1 MPRNDSKT
9 PRTVQDLM
17 RRYDFGAILGLKKN
31 FEIQKKNL
39 YKIENELNNMLNSF
53 IINLSDVL
61 ENQSDVSLWFYD
73 YLPTTSNEP
82 YSNWVNKQEHD
93 GDLFY
98 DQSTGRVYQYKYT
111 SDSWIENTDE
121 SLISA
126 MATTNVGIDTTLDH
140 ERKIYFNQPTPPYE
154 SGDWWIKNDGTLF
167 VCQLSKTTG
176 DYEDDDFINSANFVA
191 TVAVKNNNEIT
202 VLKGTVMKISE
213 SYVSVEDLATG
224 GRTVIDGGN
233 IKTGTIDA
241 NLVTIAND
249 NVILDEDGIKLNN
262 GAKVIGTNGLMNT
275 YLYEKI
281 GFAGFVSDY
290 TSGYLNFKKKSIL
303 IDFVIPDG
311 LVVTKA
317 VVRLIHNPV
326 YWYWYNVDNGQS
338 GYEWGY
344 LRNVN
349 LYKCLN
355 VTNKRLAADFGGQVY
370 KDEDVSQY
378 WEINNPFNGSDFT
391 ADAPSE
397 SSHKSQTV
405 VSKDIKTFLR
415 TGLNQFKVETTQAIP
430 TSLQDACQKSAY
442 LTVQVEVEGYMS
454 YT

>member
-1 MPRNDSKT
+1 MARNDSKT

-17 RRYDFGAILGLKKN
+17 RRFDFGAILGLKKN

-61 ENQSDVSLWFYD
+61 ENQSDVSLWFYN

-126 MATTNVGIDTTLDH
+126 MATTNVGIDTTTDH

-249 NVILDEDGIKLNN
+249 NVILDEYKTKQGEDDLIPEHLKLNGKTLN
-262 GAKVIGTNGLMNT
+262 DLSAATLLDPTIADGDSQFIKGLGYNAKKDTLTARSGL
-275 YLYEKI
+275 
-281 GFAGFVSDY
+281 
-290 TSGYLNFKKKSIL
+290 TSKNEF
-303 IDFVIPDG
+303 
-311 LVVTKA
+311 
-317 VVRLIHNPV
+317 
-326 YWYWYNVDNGQS
+326 
-338 GYEWGY
+338 
-344 LRNVN
+344 
-349 LYKCLN
+349 
-355 VTNKRLAADFGGQVY
+355 
-370 KDEDVSQY
+370 
-378 WEINNPFNGSDFT
+378 
-391 ADAPSE
+391 
-397 SSHKSQTV
+397 
-405 VSKDIKTFLR
+405 
-415 TGLNQFKVETTQAIP
+415 
-430 TSLQDACQKSAY
+430 
-442 LTVQVEVEGYMS
+442 EGYIDIAEKLYNNAISEMAKGNYQIS
-454 YT
+454 PIFISENNNACTYCDMKEICHKRDSFYREIVEEEGEEDGKQNLQ